1 MSDKKILVT
10 GVSGFIGSHVAE
22 QLLKRGDSVIGV
34 DNLNDYYPVE
44 YKKDNL
50 EIIKKYPKFEFT
62 QLDIADLSSLESAFK
77 DVDYVAHLAARAGV
91 RPSIKDPFLYQKT
104 NIEGTLNL
112 LSLATKN
119 KVKNFVLSSS
129 SSVYGNSKQVPFIES
144 DSATDL
150 PISPYAATKK
160 STELLAY
167 TFHHLYGLNVN
178 VVRPFTVYGPRGRPD
193 MAPWLF
199 LSAAF
204 SGGEIKKFGS
214 GETRRDYTYI
224 DDFVSGFISA
234 IDTPLGYEIFNLGNS
249 KTISLNEAIKII
261 ERVAGKKLNIDQIEK
276 QPGDVDITNADI
288 SKAKKLLSYNPNT
301 SFEQGMTIFAAW
313 FKANRIS

>member
-22 QLLKRGDSVIGV
+22 QLLKRGDSVLGV

-44 YKKDNL
+44 YKKENL
-50 EIIKKYPKFEFT
+50 EILENYPKFKFIK
-62 QLDIADLSSLESAFK
+62 LDISDLNTLEPIFK
-77 DVDYVAHLAARAGV
+77 DVDHVAHLAARAGV

-112 LSLATKN
+112 LSLASKN
-119 KVKNFVLSSS
+119 KIKNFVLSSS
-129 SSVYGNSKQVPFIES
+129 SSVYGNSKQVPFVEN

-167 TFHHLYGLNVN
+167 TYHHLYGLNVN

-204 SGGEIKKFGS
+204 SGSKIKKFGN

-224 DDFVSGFISA
+224 DDFVSGFILA
-234 IDTPLGYEIFNLGNS
+234 IDKPQGYEIFNLGNS
-249 KTISLNEAIKII
+249 QTVSLNEAIATI
-261 ERVAGKKLNIDQIEK
+261 EKVAGKKLNIDQIEK

-288 SKAKKLLSYNPNT
+288 SKAKKLLGYEPKT
-301 SFEQGMTIFAAW
+301 SFELGMTKFAAW
-313 FKANRIS
+313 FKESRLS